1 MMRNILIGLAV
12 ILVITAFRVT
22 EPPLTS
28 DYPVAQLLEVFGDTP
43 MPHKPN
49 TNLARVSVERG
60 RDIVINGFS
69 NVGKKKSKT
78 QSKHFTCIACHN
90 VEREDPDLA
99 NPEPE
104 ARLSY
109 AKEHDLP
116 FLQGSPLYGIVNRS
130 SFYNG
135 DYVKK
140 YGDLVDL
147 TRHDL
152 REAIALCATECS
164 QGRPLKKWEM
174 ESVLAY
180 LWTIELKLGD
190 LNISDDELKLIEQT
204 FKSGNN
210 RDEAIKLIKSKFLD
224 YSPATFV
231 DPPENREE
239 GYQLEGNAG
248 NGQLIYELS
257 CQHCHLD
264 HPFSY
269 LTLDNDVLTFKH
281 LLHKAGTY
289 NPHSIYQVVRYGTS
303 PNGGDEAY
311 MPLYPKEK
319 MTNQQMADLRAYI
332 EVMAGMAS
340 GSR

>member
-1 MMRNILIGLAV
+1 MMRNVLIVATV
-12 ILVITAFRVT
+12 IFVISAFRLT
-22 EPPLTS
+22 EPPLTP
-28 DYPVAQLLEVFGDTP
+28 DYPVARLLEVFGDTP
-43 MPHKPN
+43 LSHKPN

-60 RDIVINGFS
+60 RDIVIEGFS
-69 NVGKKKSKT
+69 DVDKKKSKT

-90 VEREDPDLA
+90 VEMEDPDLA
-99 NPEPE
+99 NPDPE
-104 ARLSY
+104 ARLKY
-109 AKEHDLP
+109 AKENDLP
-116 FLQGSPLYGIVNRS
+116 YLQGSTLYGIVNRT

-140 YGDLVDL
+140 YGDLVEP

-180 LWTIELKLGD
+180 LWTIDLKLGD
-190 LNISDDELKLIEQT
+190 LNITDDEMQLINQA
-204 FKSGNN
+204 FNSGNN
-210 RDEAIKLIKSKFLD
+210 RAEAIKLIKSKYLD
-224 YSPATFV
+224 HSPATFV
-231 DPPENREE
+231 DPPENRQE

-257 CQHCHLD
+257 CQHCHLN

-269 LTLDNDVLTFKH
+269 LTLDNDALTFKH
-281 LLHKAGTY
+281 LLHKAGEY
-289 NPHSIYQVVRYGTS
+289 SPHSIYQVVRYGTS
-303 PNGGDEAY
+303 PAGGDEAY
-311 MPLYPKEK
+311 MPLYPEEK

-332 EVMAGMAS
+332 EVMAQVN
-340 GSR
+340 